1 RPCMGKQFGQI
12 VSHKYRFRVRTQPRL
27 WAGAQDVLRAA
38 PCCARDCE
46 DHARPQRIISE
57 EIGICY
63 RRFGAANPA
72 RIFLLLSGR
81 GSRGPLSRGVYR
93 GSDQGP
99 TAATDQSVI
108 SPPQTS
114 SAASATFEVLPAFRC
129 WRISRHRGA
138 TSPTFGARSPC
149 SEDPSQILPSADSR
163 AHVSEIRP
171 LGSSSPPKPLGQS
184 RRLRTRLNHVVFRTP
199 ALWTGVDLE
208 PISAERRNNHRQL
221 HFDAACRAIGLPW

>member
-1 RPCMGKQFGQI
+1 GSIGSDSVIRRCRFNVRFARRRTWLKTVPQPHALAPCIGQQFGQI

-81 GSRGPLSRGVYR
+81 GSPGPLPGGVYG

-114 SAASATFEVLPAFRC
+114 SAASATVEMLPAFRC
-129 WRISRHRGA
+129 CRISS
-138 TSPTFGARSPC
+138 T
-149 SEDPSQILPSADSR
+149 
-163 AHVSEIRP
+163 
-171 LGSSSPPKPLGQS
+171 
-184 RRLRTRLNHVVFRTP
+184 RRR
-199 ALWTGVDLE
+199 
-208 PISAERRNNHRQL
+208 
-221 HFDAACRAIGLPW
+221 